1 MVFKLLSLCTLRSVS
16 ATLPSGQ
23 LSAIPWR
30 RSGVKYT
37 NNEAYFDVIEEV
49 DAIIDRNGQTV
60 FSEIQGY
67 IDCCCKLSGMPDLT
81 LSFMNP
87 RLFDDVSFHPC
98 VRFKRWES
106 ERMLSFVPPDGNF
119 RLMSYHIGSQS
130 NVAIPIYVRHT
141 LQFRSGEQGRL
152 DITVGPK
159 TTLGRTVEGVRLEI
173 DMPKGVLN
181 CALFANQGKYTYD
194 PVQKLLHWDVG
205 RLDVAKLP
213 NLRGTVSVA
222 VPTASAMS
230 SGSSASASSAV
241 AAGSSGLASMSALPG
256 SGGSGGGLE
265 ANPSVNVHFSI
276 PQLAVSG
283 LKVNRLD
290 MYGEKY
296 KPFKGVKYVTKAGKF
311 QIRM

>member
-1 MVFKLLSLCTLRSVS
+1 
-16 ATLPSGQ
+16 
-23 LSAIPWR
+23 
-30 RSGVKYT
+30 
-37 NNEAYFDVIEEV
+37 
-49 DAIIDRNGQTV
+49 
-60 FSEIQGY
+60 
-67 IDCCCKLSGMPDLT
+67 MPDLT

-106 ERMLSFVPPDGNF
+106 ERMLSFIPPDGNF

-130 NVAIPIYVRHT
+130 VVAIPIYVRHMLT
-141 LQFRSGEQGRL
+141 FKAGEYAKL

-159 TTLGRTVEGVRLEI
+159 TTLGRTIEGVKLEI
-173 DMPKGVLN
+173 SLPKSIMN
-181 CALFANQGKYTYD
+181 CLLVVNQGKYTFD

-205 RLDVAKLP
+205 RIDVSKLP
-213 NLRGTVSVA
+213 SIRGTVTVA
-222 VPTASAMS
+222 PGTTNLDSNPTI
-230 SGSSASASSAV
+230 
-241 AAGSSGLASMSALPG
+241 
-256 SGGSGGGLE
+256 
-265 ANPSVNVHFSI
+265 NVQFNIS
-276 PQLAVSG
+276 QMAVSG